1 MRPRSSEAEPRAR
14 RAQGERLL
22 DWGPWVLGI
31 DITLK
36 YISDTFKGG
45 KVLHKPK
52 VIMYSKLDVNVPHG
66 KAATET
72 LMLRT
77 VVSLAS
83 DDPGPELLETR
94 RGIEEE
100 ERELRCYGP
109 SYGE

>member
-1 MRPRSSEAEPRAR
+1 M
-14 RAQGERLL
+14 
-22 DWGPWVLGI
+22 GI
-31 DITLK
+31 DISLK
-36 YISDTFKGG
+36 YISDTFTGG

-94 RGIEEE
+94 RGAEEE